1 VLGFRRRLRTG
12 GRSRAVEHGFS
23 LVEICVTVAIMGIAL
38 ALLVGSMATAE
49 STSDLVTLRSQAESY
64 ARKLGELVRSP
75 NVPLQ
80 CNTADLEHSYE
91 TAITNALANA
101 GGASSTF
108 TFDVTDAAYTNTPTN
123 YDPDSWTHH
132 SCAGAVLP
140 QRAWVEIEVSGGGV
154 STTVAVVQRNASPA

>member
-1 VLGFRRRLRTG
+1 VPGLRRRRGAG
-12 GRSRAVEHGFS
+12 GRSRAREQGFS

-49 STSDLVTLRSQAESY
+49 STSDLVTRRSQAESY

-75 NVPLQ
+75 EVAMQ
-80 CNTADLEHSYE
+80 CNTADLEHAYE
-91 TAITNALANA
+91 TAIADALEGA
-101 GGASSTF
+101 GGASDTF
-108 TFDVTDAAYTNTPTN
+108 AFEVTDAAYTNTPTN
-123 YDPDSWTHH
+123 YDPDTWTHH
-132 SCAGAVLP
+132 SCAGVVLP

>member
-1 VLGFRRRLRTG
+1 LRAG
-12 GRSRAVEHGFS
+12 GRARAGERGFS

-49 STSDLVTLRSQAESY
+49 STSDLVTMRSQAESY

-75 NVPLQ
+75 EVAMQ
-80 CNTADLEHSYE
+80 CNTGDLEGAYE

-101 GGASSTF
+101 GGASDTF
-108 TFDVTDAAYTNTPTN
+108 TFEVTDAAYSNTPTN
-123 YDPDSWTHH
+123 YDPTTWTHH

-140 QRAWVEIEVSGGGV
+140 QRAWVEIEVSGNGV
-154 STTVAVVQRNASPA
+154 STSVAVVQRNASPS